1 LSEIQINKLHSIIAS
16 ILNID
21 ADLVS
26 LHTSPENTSEWD
38 SFAHIAILTE
48 VEEEFGLKFDFEE
61 MFEIN
66 SVATLIEM
74 LNNTLGF

>member
-1 LSEIQINKLHSIIAS
+1 MSEIQINKLLTIIAS

-21 ADLVS
+21 ANSVS

-74 LNNTLGF
+74 LNNKLGF